1 MDVTL
6 IRKQGITKSRGK
18 AKASIEIQLEESKPK
33 RGTIRLF
40 FG

>member
-18 AKASIEIQLEESKPK
+18 AKAIIEIQLEERKTK
-33 RGTIRLF
+33 RGTIWVFL
-40 FG
+40 